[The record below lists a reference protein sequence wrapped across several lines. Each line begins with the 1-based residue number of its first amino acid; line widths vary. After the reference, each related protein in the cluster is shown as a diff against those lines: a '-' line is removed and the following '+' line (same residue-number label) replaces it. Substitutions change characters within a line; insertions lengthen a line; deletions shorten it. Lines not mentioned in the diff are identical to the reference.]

1 MFFSTCAQVAFIYE
15 AFCKLNVGCSIL
27 RLTSR
32 MSQNSRQET
41 FYEFRKQKYG
51 YLLTTDVAARGVDI
65 PDVQTVIQFDCPTS
79 VQEYQHRCGR
89 CTRMS
94 RIGMSVLFLPSCEC
108 FFKKELEKAQLPFE
122 DRHVKLRNAVSVR
135 DALCM
140 TVASDA
146 RLKALSELA
155 LKSYYRSL
163 MSQKD
168 KRVFRIP
175 DYDFNKISQSYGL
188 EMQVQ
193 MVDEDVQEAQEEV
206 QEESDDI
213 LVQKDGQ
220 EEASEHEEEAAP
232 QQDHKLS
239 AEELNKQLA
248 GRLSKLQ
255 HRVASHDQRD
265 RTEYKDLMKKM
276 KEGVN
281 EESESGNEE
290 SSHEQDE
297 EQDDADQGE
306 EFEDVCEW
314 EEPEP
319 GDKV

>member
-1 MFFSTCAQVAFIYE
+1 MNVKIFDREVDPDFIKHNALQFNKKKQIRIASSMNTYTFNYTPELPKMEPDGLTRLIVKIKTNDESQQRLMAVVANTNPADKVDTLFSFMRTFPQQKSIVFFSTCAQVAFIYE

-27 RLTSR
+27 HLTSR

-79 VQEYQHRCGR
+79 VSEYQHRCGR

-108 FFKKELEKAQLPFE
+108 FFKKELEKAQLTFE
-122 DRHVKLRNAVSVR
+122 DRHVKLRNAVSIR

-168 KRVFRIP
+168 KRVFRIA

-193 MVDEDVQEAQEEV
+193 VVDEDAQEV
-206 QEESDDI
+206 
-213 LVQKDGQ
+213 
-220 EEASEHEEEAAP
+220 
-232 QQDHKLS
+232 
-239 AEELNKQLA
+239 
-248 GRLSKLQ
+248 
-255 HRVASHDQRD
+255 
-265 RTEYKDLMKKM
+265 
-276 KEGVN
+276 
-281 EESESGNEE
+281 
-290 SSHEQDE
+290 
-297 EQDDADQGE
+297 
-306 EFEDVCEW
+306 
-314 EEPEP
+314 
-319 GDKV
+319 